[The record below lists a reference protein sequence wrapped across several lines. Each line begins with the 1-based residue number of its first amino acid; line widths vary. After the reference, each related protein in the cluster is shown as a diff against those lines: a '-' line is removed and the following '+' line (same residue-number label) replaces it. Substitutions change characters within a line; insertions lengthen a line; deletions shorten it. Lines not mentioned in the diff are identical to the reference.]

1 MKKIVSVLLACS
13 MALSFAAC
21 GNSTDSS
28 STNSNS
34 DAASSYAKKDTVKTD
49 VQPADIEK
57 KIAEAVGS
65 DNYICDTDIS
75 KDELETMYQLDMSK
89 VKSFVAKQ
97 NSMTSINM
105 DIVIVLQTADD
116 YATEAAKI
124 LNERYAQTVDYIR
137 QYPFGTQKVLNAR
150 LYVSGNTVIYVI
162 AGKTPDDSASSE
174 EELTLA
180 KEEYGKIDAA
190 IKDELGELPDNSAVV
205 PEEDSGDNGG
215 LLMEE

>member
-1 MKKIVSVLLACS
+1 MKKIVSIILACS

-21 GNSTDSS
+21 GNSINNSSTDSG
-28 STNSNS
+28 ST
-34 DAASSYAKKDTVKTD
+34 SSYTKKDTPKTD
-49 VQPADIEK
+49 IQPADIEK
-57 KIAEAVGS
+57 RISDAVGS
-65 DNYICDTDIS
+65 DNYLCDTDIS

-97 NSMTSINM
+97 NSIPSVNM

-116 YATEAAKI
+116 YAKEAAQI

-162 AGKTPDDSASSE
+162 AGKTADDSASSE
-174 EELTLA
+174 DELILA

>member
-1 MKKIVSVLLACS
+1 MKKIVSFLLACS

-21 GNSTDSS
+21 GNSINNS
-28 STNSNS
+28 STDPGST
-34 DAASSYAKKDTVKTD
+34 SSYGKKDTIKTA
-49 VQPADIEK
+49 VQPADIEQR
-57 KIAEAVGS
+57 IAEAVGC
-65 DNYICDTDIS
+65 DNYLCDTDIS

-97 NSMTSINM
+97 NSIPSVNM

-116 YATEAAKI
+116 YTKEAAQI
-124 LNERYAQTVDYIR
+124 LNERYAKTVDYIR

-150 LYVSGNTVIYVI
+150 LYVSENTVIYVI
-162 AGKTPDDSASSE
+162 AGKSADDSASSE
-174 EELTLA
+174 DELILA

-190 IKDELGELPDNSAVV
+190 IKDELGEFPDNSAVV
-205 PEEDSGDNGG
+205 PEEDSDDNGG